1 MPPRLAIERLVGRTR
16 LRAGRLR
23 AAFNDWRDGDVPPI
37 TDPMVTCFVVG
48 CGNSGTTLVAARLGN
63 HPAIH
68 VLPTETT
75 VLRPRR
81 RLGQA
86 RRRLTGWIAA
96 ARAAGAA
103 VLVEKTP
110 KHIHD
115 TARIRRLL
123 PEARLVIVQRS
134 PFDTCLSLA
143 KRHGGLDRAIV
154 RWCLDNAPA
163 LELPEDGLT
172 TRLRYEALTA
182 APEAEF
188 RRILAFLGLPW
199 DEAVLAA
206 GATAY
211 GGVSH
216 RMPTMRL
223 RAQQVAEPIRPNSG
237 KWRTELAPAEIARIR
252 AATGPLFAALGGD
265 PETGTWREITA

>member
-1 MPPRLAIERLVGRTR
+1 MSPRLAIEDLIGRAR
-16 LRAGRLR
+16 LRAGRWR
-23 AAFNDWRDGDVPPI
+23 AALDDWRDAGVPPI
-37 TDPMVTCFVVG
+37 ADAMPACFVVG

-81 RLGQA
+81 RLGRA
-86 RRRLTGWIAA
+86 RERLTGWMAA
-96 ARAAGAA
+96 ARAAGAS

-115 TARIRRLL
+115 IARIRRLL
-123 PEARLVIVQRS
+123 PEARVIVVQRN

-143 KRHGGLDRAIV
+143 KRHGGLERAIV
-154 RWCLDNAPA
+154 RWRLDNAPA
-163 LELPEDGLT
+163 LGLPEDARI
-172 TRLRYEALTA
+172 TRLRFEALTT

-199 DEAVLAA
+199 DAAVLAA

-211 GGVSH
+211 GRVEH

-223 RAQQVAEPIRPNSG
+223 RAQQVAAPIRPNSG
-237 KWRTELAPAEIARIR
+237 KWRREFAPAEIARIR

-265 PETGTWREITA
+265 PETGEWQEIAP